1 MLTIQN
7 FPKALQQR
15 LRTRAERN
23 GRSEAEE
30 AREILREAVKDEM
43 PTRQQKSGPG
53 SAKEI
58 YDGIRKIV
66 EPHGG
71 FELDLP
77 PRDPV
82 RALPEFE

>member
-7 FPKALQQR
+7 FPESLQQR
-15 LRTRAERN
+15 LRTRAERH

-30 AREILREAVKDEM
+30 AQAILREAVKNEV
-43 PTRQQKSGPG
+43 PTPPPSSGPG
-53 SAKEI
+53 SAKEL
-58 YDGIRKIV
+58 YEGIRAIV

-77 PRDPV
+77 PRDSARP
-82 RALPEFE
+82 LPEFE